1 MKTDEILED
10 MLVTVEEHLRWNKLV
25 ETNHLKVI
33 FEMKFKFNNEKLVYK
48 LSNNKK
54 SIHDLEK
61 NTGMAKNQ
69 ALLLWRKW
77 RNTDIE
83 KFQRCGDKLT
93 KKIFS
98 ITCAVIEIKLLPK
111 YRTKQKV
118 KGNFG

>member
-10 MLVTVEEHLRWNKLV
+10 TLVAVEERLRWNKLV
-25 ETNHLKVI
+25 ETTHLQII

-48 LSNNKK
+48 LSNNKR

-61 NTGMAKNQ
+61 NTGVVKNQ

-77 RNTDIE
+77 HNTDIE
-83 KFQRCGDKLT
+83 KFQRCGGKLI

-98 ITCAVIEIKLLPK
+98 ITCAVIETKLLPK
-111 YRTKQKV
+111 YQTKQKV